1 MKCVRT
7 IAPFIL
13 VLLFAAACPA
23 AEDTDS
29 RLDQQVTIQS
39 LAQPLGSFV
48 TPLSI
53 QTGVSIKA
61 SKDVADL
68 KIAVLAKKLP
78 LSDLLSGLAAVL
90 HIGLKYSKDAD
101 GKLIYEFYEEP
112 ASRKKADQQYNDART
127 GLRRQTDYAAEILRL
142 NLPDEELTKKID
154 ADEMAKPYIGDPHFR
169 IAVEIYSRLSEKE
182 RSRLWE
188 IGTLSMPLSSIPDEP
203 RKKLLALFDENRKQ
217 REQADNVKLTDT
229 VSRIAFEVQ
238 DDPLAGRAL
247 SFHIIGTGTHGM
259 TYMFMQLPEGGTDLL
274 GNDEF
279 FVLKEEPETG
289 SYFTEARQIPE
300 NLSADAGIELPEV
313 TFMQAIQ
320 KLHEATGVSILS
332 DWYTPR
338 YSAQAYVDKWAMTRG
353 DTIAHEVEK
362 IAEVYM
368 CKWKPLGSA
377 CLISSK
383 TWFEDRKV
391 EIPISTVQRWLGAR
405 QKTMRFELPELLEM
419 SLLSDKQQRTFRNY
433 GLSVPET
440 FYACVRALRFCSTLT
455 SAQRDQAASDKGL
468 EADGLADDQKLSLLH
483 WILSPYGMERQLSTL
498 TEESIR
504 GATIRI
510 FQNDH
515 GWVFRMQGANGQSR
529 EDLMKLE

>member
-1 MKCVRT
+1 MKYVRT
-7 IAPFIL
+7 ITPFIL

-23 AEDTDS
+23 AEEVDS

-48 TPLSI
+48 LPLSM

-78 LSDLLSGLAAVL
+78 LSDLLSGLAAAL
-90 HIGLKYSKDAD
+90 HIGLRYSKDTD
-101 GKLIYEFYEEP
+101 GKLTYEFYEDP
-112 ASRKKADQQYNDART
+112 ASRKKADQLYNDART
-127 GLRRQTDYAAEILRL
+127 GLRRQTEHGAEILRL
-142 NLPDEELTKKID
+142 NLSDEELTKKID

-169 IAVEIYSRLSEKE
+169 VAIEIYSTLADKE

-188 IGTLSMPLSSIPDEP
+188 ISTLSVPLSSIPDEP
-203 RKKLLALFDENRKQ
+203 RKKLLALFEENRKQ

-229 VSRIAFEVQ
+229 VAGVAFEVQ

-259 TYMFMQLPEGGTDLL
+259 TYMFMQLPEGGADLL

-289 SYFTEARQIPE
+289 NYTTESRQIPKD
-300 NLSADAGIELPEV
+300 LSADAGIELPEV

-320 KLHEATGVSILS
+320 QLHEAAGVSIIS

-338 YSAQAYVDKWAMTRG
+338 YSAQAYVDKWAMTSG

-368 CKWKPLGSA
+368 CKWKPMGAA
-377 CLISSK
+377 CVISSK

-391 EIPISTVQRWLGAR
+391 EIPIATIQRWLGAR

-419 SLLSDKQQRTFRNY
+419 SLLSDKQQKTFRNY
-433 GLSVPET
+433 GMSVPET
-440 FYACVRALRFCSTLT
+440 FYACARALRFCSTLT
-455 SAQRDQAASDKGL
+455 SAQRELAASDRGL
-468 EADGLADDQKLSLLH
+468 EADKLADDQKLSLVH
-483 WILSPYGMERQLSTL
+483 WILSPVGMERQPSALA
-498 TEESIR
+498 EESIK
-504 GATIRI
+504 GAVIRI
-510 FQNDH
+510 FQNDV
-515 GWVFRMQGANGQSR
+515 GWVFRMQASNGKAR
-529 EDLMKLE
+529 EDTLKL